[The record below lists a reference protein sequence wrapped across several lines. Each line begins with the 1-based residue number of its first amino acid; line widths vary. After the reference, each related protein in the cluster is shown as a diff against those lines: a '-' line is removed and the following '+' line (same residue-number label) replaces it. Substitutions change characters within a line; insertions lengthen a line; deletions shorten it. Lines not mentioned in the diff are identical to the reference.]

1 MYDWLVCM
9 EVCRANSCITR
20 VETPFS
26 DKFEMKISLPECD
39 EQVSNPIS
47 RENLWESVEEKGV

>member
-47 RENLWESVEEKGV
+47 RENL